1 MIIRSWGRRMDSDIS
16 GSLDFVCQYKELLL
30 FKVYLFRGGT
40 LLLMSMIPQVFQ
52 IFLVCLSKLIVD

>member
-16 GSLDFVCQYKELLL
+16 GSLDFVCQYKELL
-30 FKVYLFRGGT
+30 FKMYLFRGGT
-40 LLLMSMIPQVFQ
+40 LLLMSMMPQVFQ

>member
-1 MIIRSWGRRMDSDIS
+1 MDSDIS

-52 IFLVCLSKLIVD
+52 ILLVCLSKLIVD